1 MTDRAQVR
9 LRETLVSFVMMLR
22 AAVLSLRDNWS
33 IAVLAVALA
42 VTLWIFVTD
51 KNDPERTARVSSLI
65 PVECVNVP
73 LGKADA
79 PPCSETKTVTVRV
92 RAPES
97 VLEQLTAEDFLA
109 TADLSE
115 MTTNQATVPVFV
127 DSIEPRAEIIEISPA
142 QITVRLEDVTSRSV
156 PVQTRLVGVPPR
168 GYEPG
173 EMTLEPEE
181 AVVTGPESLVARVV
195 AVEADINLTNL
206 RSGFEQTLLLQA
218 RDEAGANIQGV
229 NVEPESVNVQGEI
242 TQLEISTTVVVRP
255 DVQGNPADGFS
266 VNAIQVDPPFV
277 VVRGPAEV
285 IQSIDLINGVSTAA
299 VSIADASA
307 DVVRPVVLQLPEGA
321 AVEQPRV
328 TVRVLI
334 APTVGSLT
342 YSVPLATVNRADGLA
357 AELSN
362 NVVLVTLRGTL
373 PDLAAIDSTD
383 IQATVDVGG
392 LSAGTHLLPI
402 DIEPPPGATV
412 ASLIPIE
419 TTVTLS
425 AP

>member
-1 MTDRAQVR
+1 MTDRAHGR
-9 LRETLVSFVMMLR
+9 LRETLGSLFMMLR
-22 AAVLSLRDNWS
+22 AGVLSLRDNWS
-33 IAVLAVALA
+33 IAVLAVVLA

-51 KNDPERTARVSSLI
+51 KNDPELTARVSSLI

-73 LGKADA
+73 LGKAA
-79 PPCSETKTVTVRV
+79 VPSCSETKTVTVQV

-97 VLEQLTAEDFLA
+97 VLGQLTAEDFQA
-109 TADLSE
+109 TADLSDVTADE
-115 MTTNQATVPVFV
+115 ATVPVFV
-127 DSIEPRAEIIEISPA
+127 QSNEPRAEIIEISPA

-156 PVQTRLVGVPPR
+156 PVRTNLVGVPPR

-173 EMTLEPEE
+173 EMTLEAEE

-206 RSGFEQTLLLQA
+206 RSAYEQTQLLQA
-218 RDEAGANIQGV
+218 RDELGANIQGV

-242 TQLEISTTVVVRP
+242 TQLEISVTVVVRP

-277 VVRGPAEV
+277 VVSGPAEV
-285 IQSIDLINGVSTAA
+285 IQSIDTIDGVSTAA

-307 DVVRPVVLQLPEGA
+307 DVVRPVTLQLPEGA

-342 YSVPLATVNRADGLA
+342 YSVPLAIVNRGDGLA

-362 NVVLVTLRGTL
+362 NVVLVTLSGSL
-373 PDLAAIDSTD
+373 PDLAAIASSD
-383 IQATVDVGG
+383 IQATVDVDG
-392 LSAGTHLLPI
+392 LSAGAHLLPI

-425 AP
+425 GP